1 MPKGEYRF
9 FGIKLN
15 PDKDADIICYL
26 ESIKNKQAF
35 IKKLVE
41 REMLRETARSET
53 VTEIIQEWEER
64 MSK

>member
-15 PDKDADIICYL
+15 PDKDADMICFL
-26 ESIKNKQAF
+26 ESKKNKQDY
-35 IKKLVE
+35 IKRLINKD
-41 REMLRETARSET
+41 MLHDTYCSGISHA
-53 VTEIIQEWEER
+53 IMEWEER

>member
-15 PDKDADIICYL
+15 PDKDADMICYL
-26 ESIKNKQAF
+26 ESINNKQAF
-35 IKKLVE
+35 IKKLIE
-41 REMLRETARSET
+41 REMLRETARSEV
-53 VTEIIQEWEER
+53 VTEVIKEWEER